1 MHSILGIRAMNN
13 LGKGLFMFV
22 CLANKSNSSTSLGST
37 IKQAKLKYNNIL
49 VKKLMKHEHANLI

>member
-1 MHSILGIRAMNN
+1 MNT